1 VPADAQA
8 PCRQTFPVAAPLPPD
23 LQQPFDVGIVMATV
37 VRPTLEGAVR
47 SVFAQQFAGRI
58 QILIGVDRWQGDRA
72 AVEQLRAARPSQ
84 SS

>member
-1 VPADAQA
+1 LQ
-8 PCRQTFPVAAPLPPD
+8 RPLPPD
-23 LQQPFDVGIVMATV
+23 LQKPFDVGVVMATV
-37 VRPTLEGAVR
+37 VRPTLAEAVR
-47 SVFAQQFAGRI
+47 SVFAQQFPGRI